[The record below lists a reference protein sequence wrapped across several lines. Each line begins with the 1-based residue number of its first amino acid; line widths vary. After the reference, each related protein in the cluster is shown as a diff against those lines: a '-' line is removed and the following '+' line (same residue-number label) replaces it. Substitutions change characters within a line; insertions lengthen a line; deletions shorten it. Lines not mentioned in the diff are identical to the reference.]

1 MTRYYFNLVKG
12 DDLVQDFVGLE
23 LTESEM
29 IATVSARLMAEIE
42 AEEPDLLDPW
52 AGWRLQVTDADGAV
66 ITALPIDGHDGA
78 AAPRRR
84 GYAR

>member
-1 MTRYYFNLVKG
+1 MTRYYFNLVKD

-23 LTESEM
+23 LSESEM

-42 AEEPDLLDPW
+42 AEKPDLLDPW

-66 ITALPIDGHDGA
+66 IAALPIDGHGGGA
-78 AAPRRR
+78 APGQR